1 MGGGRLGVGD
11 DGRGLEDRWGRG
23 VQVPCERRCVTPGQK
38 ISLILVHSIT
48 VLFIAL
54 VHQRHSET

>member
-1 MGGGRLGVGD
+1 MGGGGLGVGD

-23 VQVPCERRCVTPGQK
+23 VQVPCVTPGQK